1 MFKEVLNTT
10 QPIVYQTLKNALES
24 EHLSHC
30 YLFVGDKGT
39 HKLETSFLLA
49 QSLICENK
57 TVFACEK
64 CANCRRIKENNYVD
78 LIYIDEDDKN
88 IKVEMIENLQH
99 QFEKTAL
106 EKAGKK
112 VFIINNC
119 EKLTSHAA
127 NSLLKFI
134 EEPAGNTTGIFITTQ
149 VDGVLPTIVSR
160 SQTLNF
166 KPLSKKAFFNFAL
179 EKNID
184 SLSAHLISNLVSRET
199 DIVPLSKNKNFNK
212 AIEIFFEFTDKYFNN
227 KTDSYFYLQNTVA
240 NSSKR
245 NHTDI
250 IKYFLDISLLFIQD
264 YLNNY
269 DSEDEAY
276 SDLLQLA
283 KNSDFNYSAVMKACI
298 DSKTSL
304 NKSANRLLLV
314 DQLIYKLL
322 EV

>member
-1 MFKEVLNTT
+1 MFKEVLETT
-10 QPIVYQTLKNALES
+10 QPIVYQTLTNALES

-49 QSLICENK
+49 QSIICENRK
-57 TVFACEK
+57 TFACEK
-64 CANCRRIKENNYVD
+64 CVNCRRIQENNYAD

-88 IKVEMIENLQH
+88 IKTKLIENLQH
-99 QFEKTAL
+99 RFEKTAL

-119 EKLTSHAA
+119 EKLTTKAA

-134 EEPAGNTTGIFITTQ
+134 EEPTGNTTGIFITTQ

-166 KPLSKKAFFNFAL
+166 KPLNKEDFFSYAI

-184 SLSAHLISNLVSRET
+184 HLSAHLISNLVSREV
-199 DIVPLSKNKNFNK
+199 DIIPLSKNKSFNE
-212 AIEIFFEFTDKYFNN
+212 AVEIFCEFMDRFFVNR
-227 KTDSYFYLQNTVA
+227 TDSYFYLQNSIA
-240 NSSKR
+240 NNKR
-245 NHTDI
+245 NQRDV
-250 IKYFLDISLLFIQD
+250 IKYFLDVSLLFIED
-264 YLNNY
+264 YLNNFN
-269 DSEDEAY
+269 SEDKNY
-276 SDLLQLA
+276 FNLLETA
-283 KNSDFNYSAVMKACI
+283 KNSDFNYSGVMKAFI
-298 DSKTSL
+298 DSRTSL
-304 NKSANRLLLV
+304 NKAANGLLLI

>member
-1 MFKEVLNTT
+1 MFKEVLETS

-49 QSLICENK
+49 QSLICENR
-57 TVFACEK
+57 TAFACEK
-64 CANCRRIKENNYVD
+64 CNSCRRMKENNYVD

-88 IKVEMIENLQH
+88 IKVELIENLQH
-99 QFEKTAL
+99 RFEKTAL

-112 VFIINNC
+112 IFIINNC
-119 EKLTSHAA
+119 ERLTIKAA

-166 KPLSKKAFFNFAL
+166 KPLNKDDFFNYAL

-184 SLSAHLISNLVSRET
+184 PLSAHLISNLISREV
-199 DIVPLSKNKNFNK
+199 DIIPLSKNRSFNK
-212 AIEIFFEFTDKYFNN
+212 AIEIFCQFIQRYFDNR
-227 KTDSYFYLQNTVA
+227 TESYFYLQNSIAA
-240 NSSKR
+240 NKR
-245 NHTDI
+245 NQRDI
-250 IKYFLDISLLFIQD
+250 IRFFLDISLLFIQD
-264 YLNNY
+264 YLNGFE
-269 DSEDEAY
+269 SEDKTY
-276 SDLLQLA
+276 SDLLTLA
-283 KNSDFNYSAVMKACI
+283 KNNDFNYSQVMKAFI
-298 DSKTSL
+298 DSRTSL
-304 NKSANRLLLV
+304 NKAANGLLLI